1 VRIALLLL
9 MAAMLGGAAPKPKLV
24 PDVSQRRI
32 DIIYSF
38 TGAELLL
45 FGAIIY
51 PDGRVPA
58 RPADVVV
65 VIKGPTESI
74 LLREKQKIA
83 GMWMNAESARFRS
96 VPSYYAVASSRP
108 LDRIVDPRT
117 AAIYE
122 FGLGNIQLSPASSAL
137 PDVQKRFEQ
146 GLVDLKRRNGLYVEA
161 PGGVEVSE
169 GVLYRARISLPARVP
184 VGNYTAETFLVQDG
198 RVVAAAVRTIAI
210 DRTGFERTVAA
221 FAQSSA
227 LAYGLIAV
235 ALSVLLGWLA
245 GVAFRRK

>member
-1 VRIALLLL
+1 MRILLLL
-9 MAAMLGGAAPKPKLV
+9 IMAVLLGAVAKPRLV
-24 PDVSQRRI
+24 PDVSQRKI

-45 FGAIIY
+45 FGAIVY
-51 PDGRVPA
+51 PDGRVPP

-74 LLREKQKIA
+74 LLREKAKVA
-83 GMWMNAESARFRS
+83 GIWLNAESARFRS

-108 LDRIVDPRT
+108 IDRVVDQRT

-137 PDVQKRFEQ
+137 PEVQNRFER
-146 GLVDLKRRNGLYVEA
+146 GLVDLKRRTGLYVEA
-161 PGGVEVSE
+161 PDGVEVSE
-169 GVLYRARISLPARVP
+169 GVLYRARINLPARVP

-198 RVVAAAVRTIAI
+198 RVIAAAVREITIN
-210 DRTGFERTVAA
+210 RTGFERFVAS
-221 FAQSSA
+221 FASNWA
-227 LAYGLIAV
+227 LAYGLTAV
-235 ALSVLLGWLA
+235 ALSVLLGWIA
-245 GVAFRRK
+245 GAVFRKK

>member
-1 VRIALLLL
+1 LKALLLIL
-9 MAAMLGGAAPKPKLV
+9 IAVMLGGAAPKPKLV

-45 FGAIIY
+45 FGAIVY

-58 RPADVVV
+58 RPADIVV
-65 VIKGPTESI
+65 VIKGPSGSI
-74 LLREKQKIA
+74 LLREKQKFA

-108 LDRIVDPRT
+108 LDRVVDPRT

-137 PDVQKRFEQ
+137 PDVQKRFEH
-146 GLVDLKRRNGLYVEA
+146 GLVDLKRRSGLYVEA
-161 PGGVEVSE
+161 PDGVEVSE

-184 VGNYTAETFLVQDG
+184 VGNYTAETFLVRDG
-198 RVVAAAVRTIAI
+198 RVVAAAVRAIAI
-210 DRTGFERTVAA
+210 DRSGFERAVAG
-221 FAQSSA
+221 FAQKWA

-245 GVAFRRK
+245 GIAFRRK